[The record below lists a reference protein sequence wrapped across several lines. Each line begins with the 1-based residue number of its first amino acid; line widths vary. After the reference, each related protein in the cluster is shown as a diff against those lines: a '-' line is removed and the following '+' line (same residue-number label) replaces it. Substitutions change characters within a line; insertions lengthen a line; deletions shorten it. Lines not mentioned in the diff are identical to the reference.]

1 MTSPS
6 GDAAGLDQSESQAR
20 SGTSVE
26 PLVWVN
32 GERVGGPS
40 VSVHDRGVTLADGV
54 FETMHVRRGAPFR
67 LDRHLTRLRRGLAAL
82 EISNPPALDDWVRHA
97 VSRES
102 IESVGREHASLRITV
117 TRGVGPSGV
126 GVPAVVRPTVIV
138 TLSAMPVFASSIYDK
153 GLAVHVASGRRNERS
168 MTAGLKTLA
177 YTDAV
182 AGLLEARRAAADEAL
197 FLDTEGHCSEATASN
212 LFVWTGSMLLSPP
225 VSCGALPGI
234 TRQAVLE
241 LARAQAMDT
250 VERAFGLEELLAAE
264 EAFLTSSLRGLAPV
278 VRVGPDTIGH
288 GTPGPI
294 TARLTGEYR
303 ALVDREC
310 AI

>member
-6 GDAAGLDQSESQAR
+6 RDAAGLDQSASQAR
-20 SGTSVE
+20 SGASVE

-32 GERVGGPS
+32 GERVGSPS

-82 EISNPPALDDWVRHA
+82 EIPGPPALDDWVRHA

-102 IESVGREHASLRITV
+102 IGSVGGEHASLRITV

-126 GVPAVVRPTVIV
+126 GAPTVVRPTVIV

-153 GLAVHVASGRRNERS
+153 GLAVHLASGCRNERS

-182 AGLLEARRAAADEAL
+182 AGLLEARRAGADEAL

-212 LFVWTGSMLLSPP
+212 LFVWTGSMLLTPP
-225 VSCGALPGI
+225 VSCGALPGV

-241 LARAQAMDT
+241 LARAQGLDT
-250 VERAFGLEELLAAE
+250 VERAFGLEELLAAA

-303 ALVDREC
+303 ALVDSEC